1 MIDPRFCYATLT
13 RLKASLLARQPLQ
26 QFSASAPRTACALT
40 GFALECRPQSGVV
53 VSDSAQLLSIPVI
66 SFRCMSNIRPSQVH
80 PDHLVGILLL
90 GWFFLYANL
99 DVVGAILPLD

>member
-1 MIDPRFCYATLT
+1 MIDP

-26 QFSASAPRTACALT
+26 QLTASAPRTACALT

-53 VSDSAQLLSIPVI
+53 VSDSVQLLSIPVI
-66 SFRCMSNIRPSQVH
+66 SFRCMGNICPSQIH

-90 GWFFLYANL
+90 GWLFLYANL
-99 DVVGAILPLD
+99 DVVQPFNLK